1 MKYNGNI
8 TGKAVVNKFSGK
20 HGIVVDGWQRETGNM
35 VGRCIVMFEGD
46 SFQYGGVK
54 IDRSD
59 LIEVTFADWRV
70 K

>member
-1 MKYNGNI
+1 MKDNGNI

-20 HGIVVDGWQRETGNM
+20 HGIVVDGWQRETGDM
-35 VGRCIVMFEGD
+35 VGRCIVRFEGD
-46 SFQYGGVK
+46 YHQVGGVK
-54 IDRSD
+54 QKRSD